1 MRNFPGDIS
10 SLSCLIFRMR
20 ETAIEM
26 VQKLDAEVAAASRWA
41 FGLLIG
47 FLGTAATVAAN
58 GKEIVPS
65 QALFNEKLPILSI
78 FLLTTALYD
87 YYVFAVRRQAMKLIE
102 IGSGRPPRSK
112 HWSDDAPS
120 ETEQNPIL
128 EFLKRKLSRDTW
140 FRFGAFT
147 TLMILAIFV
156 IIEPFDSMPTKK
168 FKIIAPAALPWR
180 P

>member
-1 MRNFPGDIS
+1 MS
-10 SLSCLIFRMR
+10 
-20 ETAIEM
+20 EKAIEM
-26 VQKLDAEVAAASRWA
+26 VQKLDSEVAAASRWA

-65 QALFNEKLPILSI
+65 QALFSEKLPILSI
-78 FLLTTALYD
+78 FLLTTAVYD
-87 YYVFAVRRQAMKLIE
+87 YYVFAARHQAMKLIE
-102 IGSGRPPRSK
+102 IGSGQPSRSK
-112 HWSDDAPS
+112 HWSDDSPS
-120 ETEQNPIL
+120 EAEQSPIL
-128 EFLKRKLSRDTW
+128 EFLKRKLNRDTW

-147 TLMILAIFV
+147 TLMILAVVV

-168 FKIIAPAALPWR
+168 FKIIALTALPLR